1 MASFKNLTLLKVLAV
16 IAWADGEITESEK
29 NILKRFYH
37 KFDLSKKEMAGLKPY
52 VAAPVPKKEQDRLF
66 QQLAAELGSQTERD
80 RVVAVLEEMA
90 HADKKLKVEE
100 QKLIEEFAR
109 QLKKS
114 NITKRAVGKIR
125 NFFQATLFKPAHE
138 KNPELHK
145 YFKNTV
151 LQSIE
156 LNNDGRVQKLRLPE
170 DELYFICLFGTL
182 LASVAYVDEHF
193 HDKEKESLK
202 RVLKER
208 FSFTGKELELLMDVV
223 EEQVRRG
230 FDFHEVTREF
240 NHLYSYN
247 DRVGTVDCFF
257 AVAAAD
263 GEISY
268 EESEEIRRITKALR
282 IPHQIFKEAKIQ
294 ALEQVRAGK
303 G

>member
-1 MASFKNLTLLKVLAV
+1 MASFKNLTLLKVLAT

-29 NILKRFYH
+29 NILKRFYR
-37 KFDLSKKEMAGLKPY
+37 KFDLTKKEMGGLKPY
-52 VAAPVPKKEQDRLF
+52 VAAPVPKEEQNRLF
-66 QQLAAELGSQTERD
+66 KQLAAELGSQKERD

-90 HADKKLKVEE
+90 NADKKLKIEE
-100 QKLIEEFAR
+100 RKLVEEFAR

-114 NITKRAVGKIR
+114 NVTKRAVGKIR
-125 NFFQATLFKPAHE
+125 NFFQANLFKPEHE

-151 LQSIE
+151 LHSIE
-156 LNNDGRVQKLRLPE
+156 LNNDGRVNKLRLPE
-170 DELYFICLFGTL
+170 DQVYFICLFGTL
-182 LASVAYVDEHF
+182 LASVAHVDDHF
-193 HDKEKESLK
+193 HDEEKKSLK

-208 FSFTGKELELLMDVV
+208 FSFTGKELELLMDVI
-223 EEQVRRG
+223 EGQARRG

-282 IPHQIFKEAKIQ
+282 IPHQVFKESKVR
-294 ALEQVRAGK
+294 ALERLRSAG
-303 G
+303 